1 MPTKKTPHLKLVT
14 GTEVS
19 GTVVIKK
26 SVFHA
31 NEDGTT
37 ETKVIGVNLHTDSD
51 TFEIELPE
59 HLADYRTGPGDNTLR
74 QLRATTAAEVVS
86 RYESISENYS
96 RWRLSLNGERL
107 LWVGTNAKVSEFARS
122 VFGIDA
128 SVALGV
134 KSVSRYADKT
144 HGDSI
149 VVIDEQGNPKGD
161 LTPVALANPI
171 LIADTP
177 ENRAKVQSLIDSI
190 AQAAAVIDGARAA
203 TDPAAYIQAIND
215 KWSTETP
222 VQPDLFTSATP
233 APPPAANPDD
243 EEL

>member
-59 HLADYRTGPGDNTLR
+59 HLAEYQTGPGDNTLR

-107 LWVGTNAKVSEFARS
+107 LWVGTHAKLSEFARS

-134 KSVSRYADKT
+134 KPVSRYVDKT

-190 AQAAAVIDGARAA
+190 AQAAAVIDGARNAA
-203 TDPAAYIQAIND
+203 DPAAYIQAIND

-222 VQPDLFTSATP
+222 APQPAV
-233 APPPAANPDD
+233 NPDD